1 LELDTAWVKS
11 EDIPP
16 HIIHEY
22 KNQVDLETQLTT
34 TVIGGQKSVM
44 ATLVSK
50 TPYDPPKEKKAQ
62 GYIRWTT
69 VPLESSRY
77 V

>member
-1 LELDTAWVKS
+1 MELDTAWVKS
-11 EDIPP
+11 EDKRP

-22 KNQVDLETQLTT
+22 ENQVDLETQLTT

-44 ATLVSK
+44 VTLVSK
-50 TPYDPPKEKKAQ
+50 TPYDPPKEKWHK
-62 GYIRWTT
+62 GIRWTT
-69 VPLESSRY
+69 VPPESSRY

>member
-1 LELDTAWVKS
+1 VKS

-22 KNQVDLETQLTT
+22 ENQVDMETQLTT
-34 TVIGGQKSVM
+34 TVMGGQKSVT

-50 TPYDPPKEKKAQ
+50 TPCDMPKEKKHE
-62 GYIRWTT
+62 GIRWTT
-69 VPLESSRY
+69 VLPESSRY